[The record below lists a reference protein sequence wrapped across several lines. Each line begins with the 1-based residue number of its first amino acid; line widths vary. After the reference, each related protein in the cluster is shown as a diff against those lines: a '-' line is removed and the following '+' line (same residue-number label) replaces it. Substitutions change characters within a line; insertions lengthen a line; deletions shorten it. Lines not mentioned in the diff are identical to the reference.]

1 MENPFIHKRF
11 EQQVKE
17 NPQKIALVSEDATL
31 TAAELNHKANK
42 IANALIKK
50 GVKPKNNVLVML
62 HRNSDLIASILGII
76 KAGCAYIPID
86 LEYPQDR
93 IDYIYENSQADYI
106 ISDEDNDNSLNVK
119 ELLKETDASTP
130 DVEITPDDLAYMI
143 YTSGSTGNPKGVMIS
158 HENICNE
165 VENPKSQYES
175 LLCITTISFDVA
187 MDDIFV
193 ALANGIKLIF
203 ANDSQIKN
211 IPDLVG
217 LIAENKPEVADFTP
231 SRLASYLEVDDFCE
245 AIKCLK
251 CVFLGG
257 EQFSTKVYEN
267 FRKYSDAIVYN
278 SYGPTE
284 TTITSNNK
292 EVTDVNDI
300 TVGYPLY
307 NYVTDVR
314 DIDGK
319 LLPYGVM
326 GEFYIGGVGV
336 GKGYYNMPDKTEEVF
351 LEINDIPY
359 YRSGDYAVSRPD
371 GEIELLG
378 RIDNQIKLRG
388 LRIEIGEIESN
399 INRFPSV
406 KQTVVVIKEINNND
420 HLCAYYTADDEI
432 DSASLKD
439 FLKDK
444 LTKYMIPTA
453 YMQLDEMPQTPNGKT
468 DIKAL
473 PEPKFNLENVKAENE
488 TEEKL
493 FEIAAELINTDQF
506 GVTDDLYAIGFTSL
520 ILMKF
525 NSLIYAETGTNLDIS
540 ILFNDPTIR
549 KLASQIEDN
558 HKK

>member
-1 MENPFIHKRF
+1 
-11 EQQVKE
+11 
-17 NPQKIALVSEDATL
+17 
-31 TAAELNHKANK
+31 
-42 IANALIKK
+42 
-50 GVKPKNNVLVML
+50 ML
-62 HRNSDLIASILGII
+62 HRNSDLIASILGIL
-76 KAGCAYIPID
+76 KAGCTYIPID
-86 LEYPQDR
+86 LEYPQER
-93 IDYIYENSQADYI
+93 INYIYENSQADYI
-106 ISDEDNDNSLNVK
+106 ISDEDNEKSLNVK

-165 VENPKSQYES
+165 VCNPKSEYES

-187 MDDIFV
+187 MDDIFT

-217 LIAENKPEVADFTP
+217 LIEENKPEVADFTP
-231 SRLASYLEVDDFCE
+231 SRLASHLEVEEFCE

-251 CVFLGG
+251 CLFLGG

-267 FRKYSDAIVYN
+267 FRKHSDAIVYN

-292 EVTDVNDI
+292 KVTDANDI

-326 GEFYIGGVGV
+326 GELYIGGVGV

-359 YRSGDYAVSRPD
+359 Y
-371 GEIELLG
+371 
-378 RIDNQIKLRG
+378 N
-388 LRIEIGEIESN
+388 
-399 INRFPSV
+399 
-406 KQTVVVIKEINNND
+406 
-420 HLCAYYTADDEI
+420 
-432 DSASLKD
+432 
-439 FLKDK
+439 
-444 LTKYMIPTA
+444 
-453 YMQLDEMPQTPNGKT
+453 
-468 DIKAL
+468 
-473 PEPKFNLENVKAENE
+473 
-488 TEEKL
+488 
-493 FEIAAELINTDQF
+493 
-506 GVTDDLYAIGFTSL
+506 
-520 ILMKF
+520 
-525 NSLIYAETGTNLDIS
+525 
-540 ILFNDPTIR
+540 
-549 KLASQIEDN
+549 
-558 HKK
+558 